1 MTVKVKITL
10 GILVLLT
17 VLSARL
23 SAQDFSK
30 ATITTVSVADG
41 IYMLMGQG
49 GNIGV
54 SVGADGVLL
63 IDDQF
68 APMHDKIVSAIGN
81 ITDQP
86 VKMLLNTHWHGDHT
100 GGNELFADG
109 GTLIVAHDNV
119 RTRMS
124 AKHFSSFF
132 GAEQPPSPSAAL
144 PVVTFDSAV
153 TLHVNGMTIHAQHV
167 PPAHTDGDSVIWF
180 REANVVHLGDT
191 FFNGL
196 YPFIDIDSG
205 GSLRGMIAAVDQALP
220 DIDQATKIIPGHG
233 PLTGRKGLVRYRS
246 MLNTVA
252 DRIEA
257 LVADGKTR
265 QQVIEAKPTAE
276 YDAEWGSGFIKPERW
291 VGMLFDLVVAEQ

>member
-1 MTVKVKITL
+1 MPVKIKICL
-10 GILVLLT
+10 GFLLLMVVT
-17 VLSARL
+17 SARVG
-23 SAQDFSK
+23 AQNASK

-54 SVGADGVLL
+54 SAGEDGVLL

-68 APMHDKIVSAIGN
+68 APMHDKIVTAIGN

-86 VKMLLNTHWHGDHT
+86 IKMLLNTHWHGDHT

-109 GTLIVAHDNV
+109 GTLIIAHDNV

-132 GAEQPPSPSAAL
+132 GTEKPPSPPVAL
-144 PVVTFDSAV
+144 PVVTFDSSV
-153 TLHVNGMTIHAQHV
+153 TLHLNAMTIHVQHV
-167 PPAHTDGDSVIWF
+167 PPAHTDGDSIIWF
-180 REANVVHLGDT
+180 REANVVHMGDT

-205 GSLRGMIAAVDQALP
+205 GSLRGMITAVDQALP
-220 DIDQATKIIPGHG
+220 NIDEATKVIPGHG
-233 PLTGRKGLVRYRS
+233 PLTGRKGLVRFRS

-252 DRIEA
+252 DRVEA
-257 LVADGKTR
+257 LVAEGKTR
-265 QQVIEAKPTAE
+265 QQVIDAKPTAE
-276 YDAEWGSGFIKPERW
+276 YDARWGHGFIPPDRW
-291 VGMLFDLVVAEQ
+291 VALIYDLVVAAQ